1 MQIHSEQTKNIHNH
15 RVQGHPKASGKQI
28 AEDHHLIGAGTCR
41 SLTRRWSTDIVSRD
55 EAPTC
60 QVIEEG
66 GSHLGQTE
74 DCGCRI
80 SFGFSSAPFPKMPRV
95 LRAPLLSSEMTFA
108 KQEAKRQGS
117 RGGEK

>member
-1 MQIHSEQTKNIHNH
+1 MQIHSEQTKNIHYH

-28 AEDHHLIGAGTCR
+28 AEDHHLIGAGMCR
-41 SLTRRWSTDIVSRD
+41 NLTRRWSTDIVSRD

-80 SFGFSSAPFPKMPRV
+80 SRLIPLRRHFRRFRV
-95 LRAPLLSSEMTFA
+95 F
-108 KQEAKRQGS
+108 
-117 RGGEK
+117 